1 MLPAVMSHFT
11 PLASGLGGV
20 LLGVAS
26 SLLFLVNGRVLGV
39 SGIVGGVPAADRG
52 DRLWRVVFLA
62 GMFTG
67 GLSLLAAGGGAL
79 ALASESTVP
88 LAIGAGALVGLGTRM
103 SNGCTSGHGLCGL
116 ARLSRRSLVAT
127 LVFMACAALT
137 VLVVRHVLH
146 VGGAS

>member
-1 MLPAVMSHFT
+1 MSHFT
-11 PLASGLGGV
+11 PLASGLGGI

-26 SLLFLVNGRVLGV
+26 SLLFLVNGRILGV
-39 SGIVGGVPAADRG
+39 SGIVGGMPAAPAG

-67 GLSLLAAGGGAL
+67 GLSLLLIGRGAL
-79 ALASESTVP
+79 ALPSESTVP
-88 LAIGAGALVGLGTRM
+88 LAIGAGVLVGVGTRL

-137 VLVVRHVLH
+137 VFVVRHVLH

>member
-1 MLPAVMSHFT
+1 MLSDLMSHFT
-11 PLASGLGGV
+11 PVASVLGGV

-26 SLLFLVNGRVLGV
+26 SMLFLVNGRILGV
-39 SGIVGGVPAADRG
+39 SGIVGGMPAAPDG

-62 GMFTG
+62 GMLVG
-67 GLSLLAAGGGAL
+67 GVSLLVVARSSL
-79 ALASESTVP
+79 AIASESTVP
-88 LAIGAGALVGLGTRM
+88 LAVGAGVLVGVGTRLG
-103 SNGCTSGHGLCGL
+103 NGCTSGHGLCGI